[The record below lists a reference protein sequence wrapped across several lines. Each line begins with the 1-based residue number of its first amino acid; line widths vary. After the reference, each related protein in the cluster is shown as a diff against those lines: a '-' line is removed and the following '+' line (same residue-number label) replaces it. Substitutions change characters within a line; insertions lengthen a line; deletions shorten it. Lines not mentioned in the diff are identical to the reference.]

1 MRRAYAYGA
10 AKCSI
15 VWQNALTSKERVTV
29 NLDTV
34 EYRELQG
41 LAKEHNVSMAWLGR
55 KAIVL
60 LLEQSK
66 QRELPFPLAP
76 ARGRIRR

>member
-1 MRRAYAYGA
+1 MRQSA
-10 AKCSI
+10 
-15 VWQNALTSKERVTV
+15 VTSKERVTV
-29 NLDTV
+29 NLDTA

-55 KAIVL
+55 RAIML

-66 QRELPFPLAP
+66 QRELPFPLIP
-76 ARGRIRR
+76 ARPRLDS